1 MQSLTNLDASFLHL
15 EKDSTPMHVGGVMLF
30 AAPAG
35 GAMTFD
41 RFRRHVGARL
51 QTARVFR
58 QRLVTPPGFLAN
70 PVWIEDPDFRLDNHL
85 RRRTINGP
93 LTHKSLESLCSK
105 FFSTALRRDQPLWE
119 MMFVRTADAAD
130 GFAMLLKV
138 HHCALDGVSAEAVI
152 TGLLDFT
159 PEPRPMTTDTWQA
172 ETAPTVREVA
182 RRQLAAA
189 KDAPA
194 RLTTL
199 LRSTADIAG
208 RIALR
213 TLTGKDQGI
222 PHYFTAPRTDFNRA
236 ISVERSYFSVQ
247 LSLTTVKEIKNT
259 QPGFTVNDVVLAIC
273 AGATRRYLKEVGS
286 LPETSLVAMAPVSRR
301 AETEKGLA
309 GNKVSSMLIRLATD
323 IDDPVQRLRVIHDN
337 AQHAKEYNR
346 EVPVD
351 LLMDQLPSAAPGM
364 LLTAYSRLNLS
375 RRLPPMFNMV
385 ITNVPGSPLP
395 LYLDGAMMRSIG
407 GMAGI
412 YDNTGLTLVVMSYLD
427 KLSISV
433 TSTPEA
439 VQKPERLAQYLGEAM
454 EELAKAVLPVKTA
467 AKPVVQL
474 RLAESA

>member
-1 MQSLTNLDASFLHL
+1 
-15 EKDSTPMHVGGVMLF
+15 
-30 AAPAG
+30 
-35 GAMTFD
+35 
-41 RFRRHVGARL
+41 
-51 QTARVFR
+51 
-58 QRLVTPPGFLAN
+58 
-70 PVWIEDPDFRLDNHL
+70 
-85 RRRTINGP
+85 
-93 LTHKSLESLCSK
+93 
-105 FFSTALRRDQPLWE
+105 
-119 MMFVRTADAAD
+119 
-130 GFAMLLKV
+130 
-138 HHCALDGVSAEAVI
+138 
-152 TGLLDFT
+152 
-159 PEPRPMTTDTWQA
+159 
-172 ETAPTVREVA
+172 
-182 RRQLAAA
+182 
-189 KDAPA
+189 
-194 RLTTL
+194 
-199 LRSTADIAG
+199 
-208 RIALR
+208 
-213 TLTGKDQGI
+213 
-222 PHYFTAPRTDFNRA
+222 
-236 ISVERSYFSVQ
+236 
-247 LSLTTVKEIKNT
+247 
-259 QPGFTVNDVVLAIC
+259 
-273 AGATRRYLKEVGS
+273 
-286 LPETSLVAMAPVSRR
+286 MAPVSRR

>member
-1 MQSLTNLDASFLHL
+1 MQTLTNLDTSFLHL
-15 EKDSTPMHVGGVMLF
+15 EKDSTPMHVGGVLLF
-30 AAPAG
+30 AAPAD

-41 RFRRHVGARL
+41 RFRHVGARL

-85 RRRTINGP
+85 RRRTVNGP
-93 LTHKSLESLCSK
+93 LTHKALESLCSR

-159 PEPRPMTTDTWQA
+159 PEPRPMSTDTWQA
-172 ETAPTVREVA
+172 ETAPTVRDVA

-189 KDAPA
+189 KQAPA

-199 LRSTADIAG
+199 LRSTTDIAG

-213 TLTGKDQGI
+213 ALTGKDQGI
-222 PHYFTAPRTDFNRA
+222 PHYFGAPRTDFNRPVGA
-236 ISVERSYFSVQ
+236 ERCYFSVQ

-259 QPGFTVNDVVLAIC
+259 
-273 AGATRRYLKEVGS
+273 LKEVGS

-301 AETEKGLA
+301 AETAKGQG
-309 GNKVSSMLIRLATD
+309 GNQVSSMLIRLGTD
-323 IDDPVQRLRVIHDN
+323 IDDPVQRLRAIHAN
-337 AQHAKEYNR
+337 AKQAKDYNR
-346 EVPVD
+346 DVPVD
-351 LLMDQLPSAAPGM
+351 SLMDKLPSVGPAVA
-364 LLTAYSRLNLS
+364 LNAYSRLNLS

-395 LYLDGAMMRSIG
+395 LYLDGAMLRSIG

-433 TSTPEA
+433 TGTPEA
-439 VQKPERLAQYLGEAM
+439 VQKPERLAQYLEEALA
-454 EELAKAVLPVKTA
+454 ELAKAVLPEKTV
-467 AKPVVQL
+467 AKPAARQ
-474 RLAESA
+474 AQPA

>member
-1 MQSLTNLDASFLHL
+1 MQSLTNLDTSFLHL

-30 AAPAG
+30 AAPADG
-35 GAMTFD
+35 EMTFD

-58 QRLVTPPGFLAN
+58 QRLHTPPALLAN

-105 FFSTALRRDQPLWE
+105 FFSTPLRRDQPLWE
-119 MMFVRTADAAD
+119 MMYVRTANAAD

-159 PEPRPMTTDTWQA
+159 PEPRPMSTDTWRP
-172 ETAPTVREVA
+172 ETAPTVGDVA
-182 RRQLAAA
+182 RQQLAAA

-199 LRSTADIAG
+199 LRSTTDIAG
-208 RIALR
+208 RIARR
-213 TLTGKDQGI
+213 TLTGKDLGI
-222 PHYFTAPRTDFNRA
+222 PHYFMAPRTDFNRPVSA
-236 ISVERSYFSVQ
+236 DRRYFSVQ

-273 AGATRRYLKEVGS
+273 AGATRRYLQEVGS
-286 LPETSLVAMAPVSRR
+286 LPDASLVAMAPVSRR
-301 AETEKGLA
+301 ADTEKGLA

-323 IDDPVQRLRVIHDN
+323 IDDPVQRLRAIHAN
-337 AQHAKEYNR
+337 AQRAKDYNR
-346 EVPVD
+346 DVPVD
-351 LLMDQLPSAAPGM
+351 RLMDLLPSAGPAVA
-364 LLTAYSRLNLS
+364 LNAYSRLNLS

-395 LYLDGAMMRSIG
+395 LYLDGAMLRSIG

-427 KLSISV
+427 RLSISV
-433 TSTPEA
+433 TSSPES
-439 VQKPERLAQYLGEAM
+439 VQHPERLAQYLEETLA
-454 EELAKAVLPVKTA
+454 ELAQAVLPVKTA
-467 AKPVVQL
+467 AKPAAREAQP
-474 RLAESA
+474 A

>member
-1 MQSLTNLDASFLHL
+1 MQTLTNLDTSFLHL

-30 AAPAG
+30 SAPAD

-41 RFRRHVGARL
+41 RFRRHVGNRL

-58 QRLVTPPGFLAN
+58 QRLHIPPALLAN

-93 LTHKSLESLCSK
+93 LTHKSLESLCGK
-105 FFSTALRRDQPLWE
+105 FFSAPLRRDQPLWE

-130 GFAMLLKV
+130 GFAVLLKV

-159 PEPRPMTTDTWQA
+159 PEPRPMGPDTWQP

-199 LRSTADIAG
+199 LQSTADIAG

-222 PHYFTAPRTDFNRA
+222 PHYFGAPRTDFNRP
-236 ISVERSYFSVQ
+236 IGPERRYFSVQ

-273 AGATRRYLKEVGS
+273 AGATRRYLKDVGS

-301 AETEKGLA
+301 AETAKGQG
-309 GNKVSSMLIRLATD
+309 GNQVSSMLIRLGTD
-323 IDDPVQRLRVIHDN
+323 IADPVQRLRAIHAN
-337 AQHAKEYNR
+337 AQRAKEHNR

-351 LLMDQLPSAAPGM
+351 LLMNQLPSAGPGVA
-364 LLTAYSRLNLS
+364 LTAYSRLNLS

-433 TSTPEA
+433 TAAPES
-439 VQKPERLAQYLGEAM
+439 VQKPERLAQYLEEALA
-454 EELAKAVLPVKTA
+454 ELAKAVLPEKVIAKSA
-467 AKPVVQL
+467 ARQAQP
-474 RLAESA
+474 A

>member
-1 MQSLTNLDASFLHL
+1 MQSLTNLDTAFLHL

-30 AAPAG
+30 AAPAD

-58 QRLVTPPGFLAN
+58 QRLHTPPALMAN

-85 RRRTINGP
+85 RRRTVHGP

-105 FFSTALRRDQPLWE
+105 FFSTPLRRDQPLWE
-119 MMFVRTADAAD
+119 MMFVRTADAAG
-130 GFAMLLKV
+130 GFAVLLKV

-159 PEPRPMTTDTWQA
+159 PEPRPMSTDNWQP

-194 RLTTL
+194 RLTNL
-199 LRSTADIAG
+199 LQSTADIAG

-213 TLTGKDQGI
+213 TLTGKDLGI
-222 PHYFTAPRTDFNRA
+222 PHYFGAPRTDFNRP
-236 ISVERSYFSVQ
+236 IGTDRSYFSVQ

-301 AETEKGLA
+301 AETAKVQG
-309 GNKVSSMLIRLATD
+309 GNQVSSMLIRLGTD
-323 IDDPVQRLRVIHDN
+323 IADPVQRLRAIHAN
-337 AQHAKEYNR
+337 ALRAKEHNR

-351 LLMDQLPSAAPGM
+351 LLMNQLPSAGPGVA
-364 LLTAYSRLNLS
+364 LTAYSRLNLS

-395 LYLDGAMMRSIG
+395 LYLDGAMLRSIG

-433 TSTPEA
+433 TSSPES
-439 VQKPERLAQYLGEAM
+439 VQKPERLAQYLEDALA
-454 EELAKAVLPVKTA
+454 ELAKAVLPEKAA
-467 AKPVVQL
+467 AKPTARQPQP
-474 RLAESA
+474 A

>member
-1 MQSLTNLDASFLHL
+1 MQTLTNLDTSFLHL
-15 EKDSTPMHVGGVMLF
+15 EKDSTPMHVGGVLLF
-30 AAPAG
+30 AAPAD

-85 RRRTINGP
+85 RRRTVNGP
-93 LTHKSLESLCSK
+93 LTHKALESLCSR

-159 PEPRPMTTDTWQA
+159 PEPRPMSTDTWQA
-172 ETAPTVREVA
+172 ETAPTVRDVA

-189 KDAPA
+189 KQAPA

-199 LRSTADIAG
+199 LRSTTDIAG

-213 TLTGKDQGI
+213 ALTGKDQGI
-222 PHYFTAPRTDFNRA
+222 PHYFGAPRTDFNRPVGA
-236 ISVERSYFSVQ
+236 ERCYFSVQ
-247 LSLTTVKEIKNT
+247 LSLITVKEIKNT

-273 AGATRRYLKEVGS
+273 AGATRRYLKDVGS

-301 AETEKGLA
+301 AETAKGQG
-309 GNKVSSMLIRLATD
+309 GNQVSSMLIRLGTD
-323 IDDPVQRLRVIHDN
+323 IDDPVQRLRAIHAN
-337 AQHAKEYNR
+337 AKQAKDYNR
-346 EVPVD
+346 DVPVD
-351 LLMDQLPSAAPGM
+351 SLMDKLPSVGPAVA
-364 LLTAYSRLNLS
+364 LNAYSRLNLS

-395 LYLDGAMMRSIG
+395 LYLDGAMLRSIG

-433 TSTPEA
+433 TGTPEA
-439 VQKPERLAQYLGEAM
+439 VQKPERLAQYLEEALA
-454 EELAKAVLPVKTA
+454 ELAKAVLPEKTV
-467 AKPVVQL
+467 AKPAARQ
-474 RLAESA
+474 AQPA